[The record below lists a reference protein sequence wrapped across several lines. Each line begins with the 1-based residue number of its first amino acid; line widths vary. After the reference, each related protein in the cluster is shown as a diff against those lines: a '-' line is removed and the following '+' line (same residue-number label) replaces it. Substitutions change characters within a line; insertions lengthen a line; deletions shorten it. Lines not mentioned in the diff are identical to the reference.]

1 MPKRIQLPSADE
13 LFQLPGAVSGA
24 PEPAPVH
31 QPKPRKKQASSQRAA
46 AAPKVGAAPAAAGKQ
61 TRRRRAPAAAVS
73 HLDRVESSLRDLPI
87 DTLIDLRDG
96 LEDLLISERVD
107 AGDLEQL
114 LASIGV

>member
-24 PEPAPVH
+24 PERPPEPRPASRATK
-31 QPKPRKKQASSQRAA
+31 PKPRAKQAPKAA
-46 AAPKVGAAPAAAGKQ
+46 RNSAAGPQ
-61 TRRRRAPAAAVS
+61 TRRPRAPAAAVS

-107 AGDLEQL
+107 AGDLEEL

>member
-1 MPKRIQLPSADE
+1 
-13 LFQLPGAVSGA
+13 VSGA
-24 PEPAPVH
+24 PEPAAPEPAARH
-31 QPKPRKKQASSQRAA
+31 KPRPQAKKTPPRLAAKAPKPAAATTTRRPAA
-46 AAPKVGAAPAAAGKQ
+46 AA
-61 TRRRRAPAAAVS
+61 TVS

-114 LASIGV
+114 LSSIGV

>member
-24 PEPAPVH
+24 PEKAPAPKPTPRATK
-31 QPKPRKKQASSQRAA
+31 PKPRAK
-46 AAPKVGAAPAAAGKQ
+46 AAPNVARNSAAAGSQ
-61 TRRRRAPAAAVS
+61 TSRPRAPAAAES

-107 AGDLEQL
+107 AGDLEEL

>member
-24 PEPAPVH
+24 PEKAPAPK
-31 QPKPRKKQASSQRAA
+31 PKSRAKKASSATGPR
-46 AAPKVGAAPAAAGKQ
+46 P
-61 TRRRRAPAAAVS
+61 RRPRAPATAVS

-107 AGDLEQL
+107 AGDLEEL

>member
-1 MPKRIQLPSADE
+1 VPKRIQLPSADE
-13 LFQLPGAVSGA
+13 LFQLPGPVSGA
-24 PEPAPVH
+24 PEPAST
-31 QPKPRKKQASSQRAA
+31 PKHNPRAKK
-46 AAPKVGAAPAAAGKQ
+46 APS
-61 TRRRRAPAAAVS
+61 RRPRAPAAAVS

>member
-13 LFQLPGAVSGA
+13 LFELPGAVSGA
-24 PEPAPVH
+24 PEKAPAPKPAPPATK
-31 QPKPRKKQASSQRAA
+31 PKPRAK
-46 AAPKVGAAPAAAGKQ
+46 AAPKVARTAAAGPQ
-61 TRRRRAPAAAVS
+61 TRRPRAPAAAES
-73 HLDRVESSLRDLPI
+73 HIDRVESSLRDLPI

-107 AGDLEQL
+107 AGDLEEL